1 MIHLVFFYGDKQ
13 LALDVQYLYYLYD
26 FKITFSVWRRET
38 MQPPLE
44 YLQGNMTVEATLKIQ
59 R

>member
-1 MIHLVFFYGDKQ
+1 MIHLVFVGGDKQ
-13 LALDVQYLYYLYD
+13 LALDHLQLYD
-26 FKITFSVWRRET
+26 FKVTFSVWRRET
-38 MQPPLE
+38 VQPPLE

>member
-1 MIHLVFFYGDKQ
+1 MIHLVFFGGDKQ
-13 LALDVQYLYYLYD
+13 LALLDVQYLLLYD

-38 MQPPLE
+38 VQPPLE